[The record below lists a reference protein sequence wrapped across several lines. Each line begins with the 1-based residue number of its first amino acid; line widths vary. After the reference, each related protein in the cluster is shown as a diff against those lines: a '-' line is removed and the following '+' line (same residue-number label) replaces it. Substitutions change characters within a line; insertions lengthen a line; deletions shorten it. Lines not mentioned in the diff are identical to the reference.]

1 MKLLMALLISIPVA
15 VIADSAPQFGVS
27 GKVINTEREH
37 QVGAATQSAL
47 EQQRRSPS
55 AVKSEL
61 SVPVY
66 IDTQRRLADS
76 FKQPIPDTFG
86 EQTRDE
92 N

>member
-1 MKLLMALLISIPVA
+1 MKVIIVLLTLLPAA
-15 VIADSAPQFGVS
+15 VIACGPPEFGVS
-27 GKVINTEREH
+27 GKVIDTEREH
-37 QVGAATQSAL
+37 QVGAATQRVL

-55 AVKSEL
+55 AESSEI

-76 FKQPIPDTFG
+76 FKQPIPETFG

>member
-1 MKLLMALLISIPVA
+1 MKLLMALLITIPVA
-15 VIADSAPQFGVS
+15 VMADGAPQFGIS

-37 QVGAATQSAL
+37 QVGDATQSAL

-55 AVKSEL
+55 AEKSEL

-66 IDTQRRLADS
+66 IYTQRRLADS
-76 FKQPIPDTFG
+76 FKQPIPESFG
-86 EQTRDE
+86 EQTRGA

>member
-1 MKLLMALLISIPVA
+1 MKLVMALLTLIPIA
-15 VIADSAPQFGVS
+15 VMADGPPQFGVS
-27 GKVINTEREH
+27 GKVVETEQEH
-37 QVGAATQSAL
+37 QVGTATQRAL
-47 EQQRRSPS
+47 EQQRRSPP
-55 AVKSEL
+55 AEKSEL

-76 FKQPIPDTFG
+76 FKQPIPETFG

>member
-1 MKLLMALLISIPVA
+1 MKLLMALMISIPVA
-15 VIADSAPQFGVS
+15 AMADGAPQFGVS
-27 GKVINTEREH
+27 GKVVNTEREH

-47 EQQRRSPS
+47 EQQRHSPS
-55 AVKSEL
+55 AAKSEL

-76 FKQPIPDTFG
+76 FTQPIPESFG

-92 N
+92 D

>member
-1 MKLLMALLISIPVA
+1 MKMIIALLTLL
-15 VIADSAPQFGVS
+15 SATVMAGGPPEFGVS
-27 GKVINTEREH
+27 GSVVDTEREH
-37 QVGAATQSAL
+37 HVGDATQRAL
-47 EQQRRSPS
+47 EQQRRSPP
-55 AVKSEL
+55 AEKSEL

-76 FKQPIPDTFG
+76 FKQPIPETFG